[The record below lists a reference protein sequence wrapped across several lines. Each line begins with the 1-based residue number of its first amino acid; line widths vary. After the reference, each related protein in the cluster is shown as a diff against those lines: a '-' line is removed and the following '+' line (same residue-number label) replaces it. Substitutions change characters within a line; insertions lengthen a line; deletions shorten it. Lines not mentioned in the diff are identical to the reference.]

1 MSGGDFADA
10 FLDSTYLKLDEG
22 ALAFIFTRQRVEKAS
37 QLSTAEAAALV
48 AAHRDELARLYAG
61 TARRILKDA
70 FYMQLYEELAELDDE
85 LAFAFINLCLRRVE
99 DETIEA
105 ARRDV
110 VVKIAASRKKAPRN
124 EPQDDRH

>member
-37 QLSTAEAAALV
+37 QLTTAEAAALV
-48 AAHRDELARLYAG
+48 ATHRDELVRLYAG

-124 EPQDDRH
+124 EPEAEKH